1 MPTKRALVVD
11 DSASA
16 RAFLGRL
23 LERYGLDVD
32 SAESAE
38 KAIEYLG
45 HERPDVIFMDHQMPG
60 MDGFQAVEAIKSN
73 PRTALIPILMYTS
86 REGEL
91 YVSQARALGAV
102 GVLPKQT
109 TISDVSRVLEQ
120 LHLVPAD
127 PADSPPP
134 PPAER
139 QPVARVDDTPSDV
152 RIYALVE
159 PLLDG
164 QLAEVRRLIHD
175 QLEQQTVRL
184 ADAVRQTIVDTRRPP
199 SLWRRTVGWLTVLAM
214 GLSIVFAFLWN
225 TALQE
230 ARALDQLLADT
241 RQQLAISQQHLTED
255 EMQIAANQSQMAN
268 TLGSLQALAAQN
280 APAPRAAPAEA
291 PAPPPVTGGMEKA
304 SVPFAELAFSQGR
317 VEWVQALIERLLAQ
331 GFRGTVQIRSYPGRF
346 CMLGGEAPALAP
358 ATDTYAHCGAVG
370 NPNDAL
376 PASERQSAAFAD
388 MIADMRR
395 RAGTALSVQVS
406 EGDAEDTIV
415 DYPPLAERL
424 SAGEWNRAAAAN
436 NRVEVRWRPQP
447 RG

>member
-16 RAFLGRL
+16 RVFLSRI
-23 LERYGLDVD
+23 LERYGLEVD
-32 SAESAE
+32 SADSAE

-91 YVSQARALGAV
+91 YMSQARALGAV

-120 LHLVPAD
+120 LHLVPVGRAE
-127 PADSPPP
+127 ASPPLP
-134 PPAER
+134 TER
-139 QPVARVDDTPSDV
+139 APVARADDTPSDV

-164 QLAEVRRLIHD
+164 QLSEVRRLIHD
-175 QLEQQTVRL
+175 RLEQQTVRI
-184 ADAVRQTIVDTRRPP
+184 ADEVRQTIVNTRRPP
-199 SLWRRTVGWLTVLAM
+199 SVWRRAVGWLTVLAT
-214 GLSIVFAFLWN
+214 GLSIVLAFLWN

-230 ARALDQLLADT
+230 ARALDQLLAET
-241 RQQLAISQQHLTED
+241 RQQLAVSQQHLTED

-268 TLGSLQALAAQN
+268 TLGSLQALATQN
-280 APAPRAAPAEA
+280 APVSRSAPAEPTA
-291 PAPPPVTGGMEKA
+291 TPPATGGMEKTA
-304 SVPFAELAFSQGR
+304 VPFAELPFSLGR
-317 VEWVQALIERLLAQ
+317 VEWVRAQVERLLAQ
-331 GFRGTVQIRSYPGRF
+331 GFRGTVQVVSYPGRF
-346 CMLGGEAPALAP
+346 CLLGGEEPALAP
-358 ATDTYAHCGAVG
+358 PADAYSHCGAVG
-370 NPNDAL
+370 NPIDAV
-376 PASERQSAAFAD
+376 PANERQSAPFAD
-388 MIADMRR
+388 MITDMRR
-395 RAGTALSVQVS
+395 RGGNTLTLQVA
-406 EGDAEDTIV
+406 EGDAEETIV
-415 DYPPLAERL
+415 DYPPPGERL